1 MAKKTTPIPVTILT
15 GFLGSGKTTL
25 LNHILHA
32 EHGLKVAVLVN
43 DFGAINIDTQLVVGL
58 EGDGET
64 ISLANGCI
72 CCTIRDDLARA
83 VLDLLRRDDPPEYI
97 IVETSGVS
105 DPVAVANTFVVMEGV
120 KIDSILTVM
129 DAEQYKN
136 LGRANMMLAMD
147 QVGVADIIILNKVDL
162 VTPEEREKIKRE
174 WIYEIN
180 PRARVIEAEYG
191 KVPLELV
198 LGVGEFALERLTQ
211 RETKDIHVHEVGA
224 PADHEHEHHN
234 HDDEHEE
241 HDHEH
246 EHHEHHDHSLVFS
259 TWSYTTE
266 KPFSYQS
273 LRRVIDKLPTTVF
286 RAKGIFFLA
295 DAPDYKGILHVVGS
309 RVQLT
314 LRERWDGQ
322 PPHSQVVVIGSHG
335 EIDGDDLTG
344 RFETALAENAPASE
358 VERLMNTVMN
368 WLRAASA

>member
-1 MAKKTTPIPVTILT
+1 MAKKAKGTPHDPIPVTILT

-58 EGDGET
+58 EGDGDT

-83 VLDLLRRDDPPEYI
+83 VLDLLRRDDPPEYM

-120 KIDSILTVM
+120 KIDSILTVI
-129 DAEQYKN
+129 DAEQYKS

-147 QVGVADIIILNKVDL
+147 QVRVADIIILNKVDL
-162 VTPEEREKIKRE
+162 VTPQEREKIKHE

-191 KVPLELV
+191 NVPLELV
-198 LGVGEFALERLTQ
+198 LGVGEFALERLAQ
-211 RETKDIHVHEVGA
+211 RETKDIHVHEVGVT
-224 PADHEHEHHN
+224 ADHEHEHH
-234 HDDEHEE
+234 DDEHE
-241 HDHEH
+241 DHA
-246 EHHEHHDHSLVFS
+246 HEHHDHSLVFS

-266 KPFSYQS
+266 KPFSYKA
-273 LRRVIDKLPTTVF
+273 LRRVIDQLPTTIF

-295 DAPDYKGILHVVGS
+295 DAPDYKGVLHVVGS
-309 RVQLT
+309 RVQLS
-314 LRERWDGQ
+314 LREHWNNQ
-322 PPHSQVVVIGSHG
+322 IPHSQVVVIGSHG
-335 EIDGDDLTG
+335 DIDSDDLNV
-344 RFETALAENAPASE
+344 RFESALAENAPASE
-358 VERLMNTVMN
+358 LERLMNIVMN